1 MKTIGIG
8 ILNMNYNY
16 FFVDLQIVDKKY
28 KLEMNAV
35 DVLNLLGKHNYRVI
49 GFATQADQKLVWTLE
64 QRDFENENLNSGHQS
79 HNNRHTEY

>member
-1 MKTIGIG
+1 
-8 ILNMNYNY
+8 MNYNY
-16 FFVDLQIVDKKY
+16 SFVNLQIVDKKY

>member
-1 MKTIGIG
+1 
-8 ILNMNYNY
+8 
-16 FFVDLQIVDKKY
+16 
-28 KLEMNAV
+28 MNAV

-49 GFATQADQKLVWTLE
+49 GFATQADQKLVWTME

>member
-1 MKTIGIG
+1 VA
-8 ILNMNYNY
+8 LFYSLLDCNS
-16 FFVDLQIVDKKY
+16 FSVDFQIVDKKY

-49 GFATQADQKLVWTLE
+49 GFATQADQKLVWTME